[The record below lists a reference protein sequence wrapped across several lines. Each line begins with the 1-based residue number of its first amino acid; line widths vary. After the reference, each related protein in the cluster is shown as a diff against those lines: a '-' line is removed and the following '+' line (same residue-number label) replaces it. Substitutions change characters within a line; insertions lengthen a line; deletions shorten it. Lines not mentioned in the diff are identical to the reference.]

1 MAKANCSVCGVSVE
15 TRHLVNPQKM
25 EEGLVR
31 LVVVLFVS
39 LLIAMSN
46 AAAQSGKRIWSF
58 DQNPV
63 GSLPPG
69 FTSALTG
76 QGTAGQWSVM
86 KDDSAPS
93 SPNVLAQ
100 TSTDSTDYRF
110 PLAIADDTSYRDLT
124 LSVKFK
130 TISGKVDQGAGL
142 VFRLRD
148 KDNYYV
154 VRANAL
160 EDNYRLYHIVKGRR
174 VQFAGANFKVTSNTW
189 HEMKV
194 EARGNEF
201 KCFYDGQL
209 KIAAKDE
216 TFKDAGKIGLWTK
229 ADSVIHFD
237 DLTVEDLNGAKSSVS
252 QGRIV
257 AQRLVDE
264 FARKHLDLVRIG
276 LHVTPPNSNDNIIV
290 ACNLSERIGRKS
302 DPEDLET
309 MRTRKPVVLKEEGNF
324 DVTLPL
330 HTVSGEI
337 IGALGLT
344 FKPHGDE
351 REATAVERARK
362 MASELEK
369 AIPSKAK
376 LFEPAG

>member
-1 MAKANCSVCGVSVE
+1 MYQAKGFPSFG
-15 TRHLVNPQKM
+15 R
-25 EEGLVR
+25 
-31 LVVVLFVS
+31 VVVLFVG

-46 AAAQSGKRIWSF
+46 AAAQSGKRTWSF
-58 DQNPV
+58 DQDSV
-63 GSLPPG
+63 GGLPQG
-69 FTSALTG
+69 FVSALTG
-76 QGTAGQWSVM
+76 QGSAGQWGVM

-93 SPNVLAQ
+93 PPNVLAQ
-100 TSTDSTDYRF
+100 TSTDSTDNRF

-142 VFRLRD
+142 VFRLKD

-160 EDNYRLYHIVKGRR
+160 EDNYRLYHVVQGRR
-174 VQFAGANFKVTSNTW
+174 VQFAGANFKVPSNAW

-194 EARGNEF
+194 EARGNEV
-201 KCFYDGQL
+201 KCYYDGQL
-209 KIAAKDE
+209 KITAKDD

-237 DLTVEDLNGAKSSVS
+237 DLTVEDLSGAKSSVS
-252 QGRIV
+252 QGKIV

-264 FARKHLDLVRIG
+264 FARKHSDLVRIG
-276 LHVTPPNSNDNIIV
+276 LHVTPPNGSDNIIV
-290 ACNLSERIGRKS
+290 ACNLAERIGRKS
-302 DPEDLET
+302 DPEDLT
-309 MRTRKPVVLKEEGNF
+309 AMRTRKPVVLKEEGNF

-330 HTVSGEI
+330 QTASGEI

-344 FKPHGDE
+344 FKPQGDE
-351 REATAVERARK
+351 REAAAVERARK